1 MAANMKAVKLRIKKC
16 GKHHA
21 DYQGYGTCGV
31 LQAAKWPRSGRIP
44 AVLIFRSCTV
54 HYRK

>member
-1 MAANMKAVKLRIKKC
+1 MAANMKAVKLRNKNC

-31 LQAAKWPRSGRIP
+31 LQAAKGQGAGRYLPSLFSGVVPYI
-44 AVLIFRSCTV
+44 TG
-54 HYRK
+54 K